1 MTGMLSPVDRLVN
14 GVDVMK
20 FAWVV
25 VVFLVV
31 ACTGVAASTGP
42 DASTGADASTGP
54 IKLLTTEMPCY
65 TAELDGMLVA
75 DARYGTVLVE
85 DGGTPEAPSDP
96 VPVAWRPGF
105 TARQVGSEVEVLD
118 QGGHVVNTTGR
129 QVKLPGGFGSVDGI
143 FVWLNCN
150 LGTP

>member
-1 MTGMLSPVDRLVN
+1 LAGFRGNDSYAVSLVGLLN
-14 GVDVMK
+14 GVDVVK
-20 FAWVV
+20 RAWVV
-25 VVFLVV
+25 VVFLAV
-31 ACTGVAASTGP
+31 ACSPNVPTIV
-42 DASTGADASTGP
+42 P

-96 VPVAWRPGF
+96 IPVAWRPGF

-118 QGGHVVNTTGR
+118 QGGHVVNTTGQ
-129 QVKLPGGFGSVDGI
+129 QVKLPGGFGSVNGI